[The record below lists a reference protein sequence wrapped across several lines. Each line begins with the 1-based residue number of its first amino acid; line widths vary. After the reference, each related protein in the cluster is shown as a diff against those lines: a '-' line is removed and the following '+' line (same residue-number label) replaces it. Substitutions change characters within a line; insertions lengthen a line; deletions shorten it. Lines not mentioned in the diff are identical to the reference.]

1 MQIKFV
7 LNPVAGRG
15 NSLKILP
22 RVKERLEQEGVQY
35 EILKTKYPGN
45 GAELARRLEKS
56 GDIIAAIGGDGTVR
70 EVINGVRSPET
81 PIGIIPAGMGNDL
94 ARSLGIPSEASK
106 ATQNLLNLNTSRVDL
121 GSERGK
127 LFNVMGV
134 GFPAEV
140 VGTINRYKNGFI
152 KGSVIYL
159 LGLLHSL
166 TKLETY
172 DLRLETDGEIRD
184 LQANAVFVA
193 NSKFTGGG
201 IKLIPHAGL
210 TDGLLDVAV
219 ISEAGRTELVLALK
233 RAYQGRHVDHPKIE
247 FMRAKSIRIEAKSN
261 LPKMFDGELEGV
273 TPAELEIA
281 PRARTII
288 VPPRTEED
296 IIKRES
302 HRIYR

>member
-22 RVKERLEQEGVQY
+22 KVNESLESEGVQY
-35 EILKTKYPGN
+35 EILRTKYPGH
-45 GAELARRLEKS
+45 GAELARKLEKS
-56 GDIIAAIGGDGTVR
+56 GDIIGAIGGDGTVR
-70 EVINGVRSPET
+70 EVINGVQSPET
-81 PIGIIPAGMGNDL
+81 PIGIIPAGMGNDF
-94 ARSLGIPSEASK
+94 ARSLGIPSKASK
-106 ATQNLLNLNTSRVDL
+106 ATQNLLEFNTSRVDL

-140 VGTINRYKNGFI
+140 VGTINRYKNGFV

-172 DLRLETDGEIRD
+172 DLRLETDSEIRD
-184 LQANAVFVA
+184 LQANAIFVA

-233 RAYQGRHVDHPKIE
+233 QAYQGRHVNHPKIE
-247 FMRAKSIRIEAKSN
+247 FMRAKSIKIEAKAN
-261 LPKMFDGELEGV
+261 LPKMFDGELEGF
-273 TPAELEIA
+273 TPAELKIA
-281 PRARTII
+281 PKARTLI
-288 VPPRTEED
+288 VPPQTERD
-296 IIKRES
+296 ITK
-302 HRIYR
+302 

>member
-1 MQIKFV
+1 MQVKFV

-22 RVKERLEQEGVQY
+22 KVKERLEHEGAQY
-35 EILKTKYPGN
+35 EIIRTKYPGN
-45 GAELARRLEKS
+45 GAELARKLEKS
-56 GDIIAAIGGDGTVR
+56 GDIIGAIGGDGTVR
-70 EVINGVRSPET
+70 EVMNGVQSPET
-81 PIGIIPAGMGNDL
+81 PIGIIPAGMGNDF

-140 VGTINRYKNGFI
+140 VGTINRYKNGFV

-166 TKLETY
+166 AKLETY
-172 DLRLETDGEIRD
+172 DLRLETDSKIRD
-184 LQANAVFVA
+184 LQANAIFVA

-219 ISEAGRTELVLALK
+219 ISKAGRTELVLALK
-233 RAYQGRHVDHPKIE
+233 QAYQGQHVNHPKIE
-247 FMRAKSIRIEAKSN
+247 FMRAKSIKIEAKAD

-273 TPAELEIA
+273 TPAELKIA
-281 PRARTII
+281 PRARTLI
-288 VPPRTEED
+288 VP
-296 IIKRES
+296 S
-302 HRIYR
+302 QA